1 MSTGRWENGA
11 KARMLAA
18 GLLVLS
24 VAGLSGCNSI
34 QVHLGMKVYLAKI
47 PVSSMVASLSGDPGI
62 APGEKTPLVV
72 TFTQPDGK
80 VLTTEGKG
88 KGKVLWADLVV
99 TPAVVKVNKK
109 GVLSLA
115 HDPRKSDGKTGHV
128 VITAPSHPDLKAE
141 LDVPLDYDYAF
152 SANYSGSS
160 GTSGTDGT
168 NGIDGTQGSPGSI
181 DPNNP
186 SPGGNGGSGTDGGN
200 GGDGGTGGDAP
211 HVAVVMTLRAGAHPL
226 LQIGVTPQGGKERF
240 YLVDTQGGSLT
251 VTANGGNGGSGGKG
265 GSGGHGGS
273 GGIGTPNGN
282 SGSDGHAGL
291 DGNDGQPG
299 RPGSFTVTYD
309 ASAQP
314 YLSALKLVNQGGPKT
329 VFTEATV
336 GPLW

>member
-1 MSTGRWENGA
+1 
-11 KARMLAA
+11 MLAA